1 MDSLPGV
8 EFYSGIL
15 IPGTVNAHCHLE
27 LSHLHGAIP
36 PGGGLTAFIRAV
48 GSLRGSH
55 TPREREE
62 AVRYRIARMRAEG
75 TVAVADTCNS
85 RSTLRIKQESPL
97 YFHNFLELLG
107 LRTRSIDPL
116 RPLAE
121 ACEACGQPFSLTPH
135 ATYSLQRETFAQ
147 TVAGFGEHSR
157 NGDNESKITPPK
169 HHNQTS
175 RHNPQRLTAQPGPLS
190 IHFMESEEERELF
203 RGEGALREWFRSCG
217 LPADFTD
224 EGTPTRRILQSVPRD
239 RKLMLI
245 HGTFATE
252 EEIADLQRHF
262 GEGLS
267 WVLCPR
273 SNTYITGGKP
283 PVELLRRHGA
293 RIALGTDSAAS
304 NETLSILE
312 EMKTFEGIPLE
323 ELLGWATLNGARAL
337 GIDSWCG
344 SLEEGKYPGV
354 ALLEGVDLQQ
364 MRLTP
369 QTTLRRLV

>member
-85 RSTLRIKQESPL
+85 RSTLPIKQESPL
-97 YFHNFLELLG
+97 YFHNFLELFG
-107 LRTRSIDPL
+107 LRTHSIDPL

-121 ACEACGQPFSLTPH
+121 ACEACGQPFSLSPH
-135 ATYSLQRETFAQ
+135 ATYSLQKETFAQ
-147 TVAGFGEHSR
+147 AVAGFGEHSR
-157 NGDNESKITPPK
+157 NGDNESKTTHPED
-169 HHNQTS
+169 HNQTS
-175 RHNPQRLTAQPGPLS
+175 RHNPQHHTAQPSPLS

-203 RGEGALREWFRSCG
+203 RGGGALLKWFRSCG
-217 LPADFTD
+217 LSADFTD
-224 EGTPTRRILQSVPRD
+224 EGSPAQRILQVIPRNQ
-239 RKLMLI
+239 KLMLI
-245 HGTFATE
+245 HGTFVTE
-252 EEIADLQRHF
+252 KEIISLQQHF
-262 GEGLS
+262 RENLT

-273 SNTYITGGKP
+273 SNAYITGGKP

-293 RIALGTDSAAS
+293 RIALGTDSIAS

-312 EMKTFEGIPLE
+312 EMKTLEGFPLE
-323 ELLGWATLNGARAL
+323 ELLGWATQNGARAL

-344 SLEEGKYPGV
+344 SLEEGKYPGI

-369 QTTLRRLV
+369 QTTLRRLA